1 MDYGERAKNRLICVY
16 FLLWVGVGISRM
28 EQLLLLQTLFS
39 QIAATYLLNPTIN
52 KFHRRDSEGASED
65 FYRALWL
72 DPNDPEAYAYAG
84 IARSYLENKPGEIKK
99 YDSELQNNP
108 NDSNAYNNRGNARY
122 EVGDKAGAIAD
133 YNRAIEINPNNAD
146 AYYNRG
152 YVYYELEDKEKGSE
166 DFQKAAQLFLEQEDM
181 DLYQAVLDD
190 SRQFNP

>member
-1 MDYGERAKNRLICVY
+1 MDYGERAKLRLLYAY
-16 FLLWVGVGISRM
+16 FFLFFVFSIGRWERLLVW
-28 EQLLLLQTLFS
+28 QTLFS

-52 KFHRRDSEGASED
+52 KFHRRDYEGASED

-72 DPNDPEAYAYAG
+72 DPNDPEAYSYAS

-99 YDSELQNNP
+99 YDDELQNNP

-152 YVYYELEDKEKGSE
+152 YVYYELEDNQKGSQ

-181 DLYQAVLDD
+181 DLYQAVLED